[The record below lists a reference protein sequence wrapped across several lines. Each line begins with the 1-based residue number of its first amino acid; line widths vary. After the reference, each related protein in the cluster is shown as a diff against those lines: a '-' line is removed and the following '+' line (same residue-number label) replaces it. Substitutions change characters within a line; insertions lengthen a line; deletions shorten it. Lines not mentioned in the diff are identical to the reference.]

1 MTKRSYST
9 ILSSSVMLLVTP
21 SPAMET
27 STSVASN
34 KENGQEMEPSDIT
47 HAPDLTRKGLTGI
60 NYTSPKY
67 KVIIIDGMAIV
78 NAIPK
83 TEIIM
88 YAMILHKSFLTST
101 ATWLAIT

>member
-1 MTKRSYST
+1 
-9 ILSSSVMLLVTP
+9 MLLVTH

-34 KENGQEMEPSDIT
+34 NENGQEMEPSGIT

-60 NYTSPKY
+60 NDTSPKY
-67 KVIIIDGMAIV
+67 KVIIIIIDGMAIA

-88 YAMILHKSFLTST
+88 YAVIFHKYFLTSS